1 MAVTPFIK
9 PIKTDKGIFYSFQS
23 SVEDI
28 SSTIGHGEKKFRFSY
43 FTLLNI
49 PELKI
54 PSMDLEENSIYLDAP
69 GETPIMLQGYPDSG
83 DYNMSLAESFQDYCL
98 NMESI
103 IISGDNYKES
113 LYRNVS
119 ERVFWKWMK
128 EMGAMKFRDANTINE
143 ADATTLGDSPR
154 WVESD
159 ITSSYNRVVKYV
171 GEIGAVNSVKRG
183 NIYTEVYIH
192 VPTNVGNTPVVL
204 FDSVSDENYG
214 PNMRYTNYPEDPA
227 DRECLIGRH
236 YSDVN
241 PNGPMNLSFYDV
253 DDGAVVIEVSD
264 SILTPVWRTINLFN
278 DLTPNSYYTEPSL
291 TGDDRYHTSG
301 AQRVRKSYV
310 GPGFSKTIEVIR
322 PTLDGIS
329 LDFTLSNYKLVNQY
343 PEIGS
348 FTKFAEVAG
357 NQSRNFEFNAILI
370 YYDVWDEPAEPTTTP
385 VITTNLYG
393 ILFLGK
399 ADPTTF
405 ESDWKI
411 PTFKKFKP
419 DVINK
424 TNGNAF
430 AHKLNIKMDGY
441 VDDAAVEKSVNDYNT
456 WSMDLYLDALTAMTK
471 MADSYAQNLTYISEL
486 ETEMQGLRDLMI
498 NDTNA
503 EEMNARITTMEQSLA
518 GAQTLLD
525 NSSTFMSYINELYKK
540 YNDILSNTTSVQVSY
555 VLDPTAINKLLVK
568 NQEFNLADSPVKD
581 LSVYGSNILLLGEYS
596 NYYKHQKTNLDPMTV
611 TSDFS
616 VYIDDTKV
624 KWQKGQ
630 AFELIIGSEILL
642 DIYDFKIY
650 TGKDTNSVYQTL
662 LAVYDKTDFE
672 TSGNMPAIRIICQD
686 PITMTFIV
694 DKIR

>member
-1 MAVTPFIK
+1 M
-9 PIKTDKGIFYSFQS
+9 
-23 SVEDI
+23 
-28 SSTIGHGEKKFRFSY
+28 GHGEKKFRFSY
-43 FTLLNI
+43 FSLLNI

-54 PSMDLEENSIYLDAP
+54 PSMDLEENSVYLDAP
-69 GETPIMLQGYPDSG
+69 GESPIMLQGYPESG
-83 DYNMSLAESFQDYCL
+83 DYNMSLAESFQNYCL
-98 NMESI
+98 NFESL
-103 IISGDNYKES
+103 IISGDNYKS
-113 LYRNVS
+113 STYRNVS

-128 EMGAMKFRDANTINE
+128 EMGAIKFRDANTINE
-143 ADATTLGDSPR
+143 ADSTTLGSAPR

-159 ITSSYNRVVKYV
+159 NTSSYNKLVKYV

-192 VPTNVGNTPVVL
+192 VPTNVGTTPVIL

-214 PNMRYTNYPEDPA
+214 PNMRFTNYPTDPA
-227 DRECLIGRH
+227 DRESLIGRH
-236 YSDVN
+236 YSDIN
-241 PNGPMNLSFYDV
+241 PNGPMNISFYDV
-253 DDGAVVIEVSD
+253 DDGAVTINVSD
-264 SILTPVWRTINLFN
+264 NIINPAWRTINLFN

-291 TGDDRYHTSG
+291 TGDDRYHKAG
-301 AQRVRKSYV
+301 AQRVRKSYT

-329 LDFTLSNYKLVNQY
+329 VDFTLSNYKLVNQY

-348 FTKFAEVAG
+348 FVKFSEVVS

-370 YYDVWDEPAEPTTTP
+370 YYDVWDEPADPTTSAT
-385 VITTNLYG
+385 ITTNLYG

-411 PTFKKFKP
+411 PTIKKFKP

-424 TNGNAF
+424 TGGTAF

-456 WSMDLYLDALTAMTK
+456 WSMDLYLDALTVMTK
-471 MADSYAQNLTYISEL
+471 MADSYAQNLTSISAL
-486 ETEMQGLRDLMI
+486 QTEMKGLRDAMI
-498 NDTNA
+498 NDVSA
-503 EEMNARITTMEQSLA
+503 EEMSARIGTVEHSLA
-518 GAQTLLD
+518 ESQALLD
-525 NSSTFMSYINELYKK
+525 NSSTYMSYINELYKK
-540 YNDILSNTTSVQVSY
+540 YNDILSNNTTVTVKY
-555 VLDPTAINKLLVK
+555 NLDPTTVNKLLTK
-568 NQEFNLADSPVKD
+568 NQEFNLNDSSVRD
-581 LSVYGSNILLLGEYS
+581 LSVYGSNILPLNEYT
-596 NYYKHQKTNLDPMTV
+596 NYYKHQKSNFDYITV

-616 VYIDDTKV
+616 VYIDDSTI

-630 AFELIIGSEILL
+630 AFELFIGSQLLL
-642 DIYDFKIY
+642 DIYDFKVY
-650 TGKDTNSVYQTL
+650 TGKDTNGVYQTL
-662 LAVYDKTDFE
+662 LVVYDKTDFE

-686 PITMTFIV
+686 PIAMKFMV